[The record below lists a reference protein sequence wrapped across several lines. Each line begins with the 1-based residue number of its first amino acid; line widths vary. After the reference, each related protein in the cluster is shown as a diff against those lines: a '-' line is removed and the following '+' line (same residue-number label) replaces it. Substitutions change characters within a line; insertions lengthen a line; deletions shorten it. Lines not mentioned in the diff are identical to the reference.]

1 MESKHF
7 SLTTND
13 ATALLLPYDSTI
25 SSLTVIPSTGISYN
39 PVVEAAL
46 LLLNTPLKGT
56 TFPNLIGSSSPLEFT
71 ALTVF
76 PD

>member
-46 LLLNTPLKGT
+46 LLNTPVKGT